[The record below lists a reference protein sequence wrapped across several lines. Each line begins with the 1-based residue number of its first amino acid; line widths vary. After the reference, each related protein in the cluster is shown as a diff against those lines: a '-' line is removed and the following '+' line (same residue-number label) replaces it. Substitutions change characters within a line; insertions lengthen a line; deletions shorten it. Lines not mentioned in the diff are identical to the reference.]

1 MSNPTRLEY
10 IDEDVPKSSGWYGW
24 IVFAAAFM
32 IITGAF
38 DFITGLAALIKDDS
52 YFTGGKAG
60 LLTFN
65 YTTWGWIHIVFAVLL
80 ILVGLALLRGAT
92 WARIVG
98 VGIVALNMIGHF
110 SFSSASPFWSLI
122 LIALDATIIYAPIVH
137 GRDLAD

>member
-1 MSNPTRLEY
+1 MSQIEY

-32 IITGAF
+32 IITGVF
-38 DFITGLAALIKDDS
+38 DLITGLAALIKDES
-52 YFTGGKAG
+52 YFTGGKDG

-80 ILVGLALLRGAT
+80 VLVGLALLRGAT

-98 VGIVALNMIGHF
+98 VVIVGLNMIGHF
-110 SFSSASPFWSLI
+110 TFSSASPFWAV
-122 LIALDATIIYAPIVH
+122 IAITLDAIIIYALVVH
-137 GRDLAD
+137 GRDLAE